1 MKFRARTGVEMA
13 FKKRNIRGLL
23 DLRTLSG
30 RVDQVSE
37 PYRAYMRITSIE
49 MEKVRRGQE
58 RESAMHRVK
67 NIDER
72 FNEIEA
78 EKAALLQA
86 LGERNEG
93 NSTRAQGIDEKPGTR
108 RNPEGFKI
116 RY

>member
-1 MKFRARTGVEMA
+1 MA
-13 FKKRNIRGLL
+13 FKKGNIRGLR

-37 PYRAYMRITSIE
+37 PYRAYMRIASIE

-72 FNEIEA
+72 FNEIDV

-86 LGERNEG
+86 LGERNQG
-93 NSTRAQGIDEKPGTR
+93 HSTRAQGIDKKPGTR

>member
-1 MKFRARTGVEMA
+1 MA
-13 FKKRNIRGLL
+13 IPKRSMRGLQ
-23 DLRTLSG
+23 DINTFSG
-30 RVDQVSE
+30 RVDQVSK
-37 PYRAYMRITSIE
+37 PYKAYMRIASIE

-78 EKAALLQA
+78 EKTALLQA

-93 NSTRAQGIDEKPGTR
+93 HSTRAQGIDEKPGTR